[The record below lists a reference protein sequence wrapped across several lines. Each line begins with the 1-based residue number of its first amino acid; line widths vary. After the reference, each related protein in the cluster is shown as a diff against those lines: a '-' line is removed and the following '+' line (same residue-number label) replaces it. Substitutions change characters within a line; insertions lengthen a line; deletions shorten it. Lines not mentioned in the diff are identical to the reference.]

1 MPKPLRK
8 WLVETLFS
16 VSTNYTHYESGKHYP
31 SFETLVKLS
40 KIFGTSIDY
49 IMGLSDQMT
58 ADRKLSAKEEQL
70 LYLLQRLDENKKE
83 KVLAYMQGIAEQ

>member
-1 MPKPLRK
+1 MACRSA
-8 WLVETLFS
+8 FC

-70 LYLLQRLDENKKE
+70 LFLLQRLDENKKE